1 MVTSARSFAQQMPQ
15 VPNMPP
21 GSETVS
27 AGVGEG
33 MNWAGKAQEVA
44 QQAAASG

>member
-1 MVTSARSFAQQMPQ
+1 MVTLARSFAQQMQQ

-21 GSETVS
+21 GSDTVS

-33 MNWAGKAQEVA
+33 MNWAGKAQEAA
-44 QQAAASG
+44 QQMNPSG